1 MHKLNSEELNY
12 LSSRYKEIIPG
23 KWDDFIES
31 LEAPLPSCFWVLE
44 NKITSPR
51 LLELLSL
58 DEESVEKLPW
68 HPYGFRLKKS
78 ELKIGNSVEYH
89 AGFFHLQ
96 EEVSMLPPIILAPK
110 EGEKVLDMCAAP
122 GGKTMQ
128 LLHQMNNRGTVVAN
142 DWNVDRIKILR
153 SHAGRLGFSNI
164 ITMVGDGSRIKD
176 TPETYDKIL
185 ADVPC
190 SCEGTARKNKNVFSH
205 KLNDEELFQ
214 GGIQIGILKKAMEL
228 SKAGGEI
235 LYSTCTFRPEEN
247 EHVINQAIKR
257 TEEWDIVPIT
267 LEGFN
272 YSEGL
277 TTWKSLEFHEDLRH
291 ALRIWPEQN
300 NSGGFFICKLR
311 RRK

>member
-31 LEAPLPSCFWVLE
+31 LETPLPSCFWVRE

-96 EEVSMLPPIILAPK
+96 EEVSMLPPMILAAK
-110 EGEKVLDMCAAP
+110 EDEKVLDMCAAP

-128 LLHQMNNRGTVVAN
+128 ILHQMNNRGTVVAN

-164 ITMVGDGSRIKD
+164 ITMVGD
-176 TPETYDKIL
+176 E
-185 ADVPC
+185 V
-190 SCEGTARKNKNVFSH
+190 
-205 KLNDEELFQ
+205 
-214 GGIQIGILKKAMEL
+214 QIGRA
-228 SKAGGEI
+228 
-235 LYSTCTFRPEEN
+235 
-247 EHVINQAIKR
+247 HV
-257 TEEWDIVPIT
+257 
-267 LEGFN
+267 
-272 YSEGL
+272 
-277 TTWKSLEFHEDLRH
+277 
-291 ALRIWPEQN
+291 
-300 NSGGFFICKLR
+300 
-311 RRK
+311 